1 MENRENK
8 VNNSSEKS
16 VFTEEVE
23 LLSQKQYFINSV
35 GEACLKAVLW
45 IVDFILSIFL
55 SLGNFFLMVGKGAV
69 KGFFA
74 FINFFKRKAHQFKYN
89 DIFGRISFGVF
100 GVSSIRNKQFVNGI
114 FYFLF
119 EVGYIIFFI
128 LVGIPA
134 LAKLPA
140 LGPAGNVC
148 VSNCGSMFEEI
159 ANVGNSMLIL
169 IYALL
174 VILSIFI
181 FLFVWNKSINAGYNL
196 YRIKHFIRFDDYS
209 KECLQYSSE
218 LSSRAIESFK
228 NKVKKSDFKKKESA
242 AIKEYVANIAGD
254 KEKTSYIKY
263 LLNLTIDQAYVYCK
277 QKAVLNKKIQKLEDK
292 KQEIIDR
299 RTATLQYL
307 MTNEKDVETFKLQQF
322 RNKTLSIVSK
332 REVKI
337 NKIVRSVADLD
348 KRYSCAADRQN
359 TINNDKYGKFNFFY
373 KHISDLDNKILFWNN
388 YKKFADIYLESLK
401 HSDEQNEKNRVQGV
415 NLTAITNEK
424 LKATEEKF
432 ASIIDRRKALENE
445 LLYVRNV
452 YNEKVLDIKTRG
464 GTLDEMHDAKAVLI
478 DETTRIN
485 RALSDLPTQRT
496 ISTLK
501 KEEIRETKH
510 AYRRDKRYLKT
521 NFTPESYARQCVID
535 NMLLEYKIDYKSA
548 VAFANIIHKQLTS
561 DAALEQLTSDAV
573 IQCNNLVIEKEKY
586 VKEHQ
591 NKYVGKPATF
601 IEQVKSLLNNNFHIT
616 ILALPLLGIVLFTIV
631 PLLFSILVAFTN
643 YSAQHR
649 PDINGF
655 EWIGFENF
663 ITIFNPPIDSIYK
676 DIPSALMST
685 LGWTLIWAV
694 AATFSNYFLGI
705 IVALMINKNSIKFK
719 KLWRTIFVLT
729 IAVPQFISLLSIAT
743 LIKDNGALGKLFL
756 DITGSKLGFAT
767 SQNVAMTKIIIIL
780 VNVWVGIPYTILSTT
795 GILLNIPKD
804 LYESSTVDGAGAF
817 TQFTKITLPYILF
830 VTGPYLITQFVG
842 NINNFNVIFFLTGG
856 DPAVSG
862 ASLPVGET
870 DLLITFLYE
879 LVIGGN
885 SAQYGIA
892 STIGI
897 LVFII
902 CSFFSIIVYN
912 KSGSIQEED
921 TFQ

>member
-45 IVDFILSIFL
+45 VVDFILSIFL

-209 KECLQYSSE
+209 KECLQYSLE
-218 LSSRAIESFK
+218 LSSRAIESYK